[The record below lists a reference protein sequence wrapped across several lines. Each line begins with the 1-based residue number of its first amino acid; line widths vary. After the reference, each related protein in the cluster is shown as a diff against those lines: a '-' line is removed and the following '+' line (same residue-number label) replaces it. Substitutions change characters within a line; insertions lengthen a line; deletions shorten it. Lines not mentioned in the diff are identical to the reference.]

1 MHMPAASSPPIVP
14 YGADETVF
22 VVMDNFGA
30 PGSIHRQVECID
42 FDTVIN
48 ALLTGLFNDP
58 VQVVAF
64 NTLEHWTRDMS
75 AEVAN
80 EIVARCDIEA
90 TPMPE
95 HLGDFV
101 RRHAGVDNWRV
112 RPVIQRIIASLH

>member
-1 MHMPAASSPPIVP
+1 MPAASSPPIVP

-30 PGSIHRQVECID
+30 PGSVHRHMECID
-42 FDTVIN
+42 LDSVIS

-75 AEVAN
+75 ADVAN

-90 TPMPE
+90 APMPE

-101 RRHAGVDNWRV
+101 RRHTRAGNSRV
-112 RPVIQRIIASLH
+112 PPVVQRIIASLH